1 MPVGPVPTTMLGVS
15 TERVDLAIAA
25 IRDSGSRV
33 TVDRRAVVEA
43 LDRSGDHLT
52 AEQLA
57 DAVWVHYP
65 DINLATIYR
74 TLELLERLEIA
85 FHVHLGH
92 GPSRW
97 HLADDV
103 HHHLV
108 CEICNRVVEIPDATF
123 DPLRKRLL
131 ADTGFVIDPHHFSLS
146 GVCAECA
153 AAVGGVRDLIASRS
167 QLT

>member
-1 MPVGPVPTTMLGVS
+1 MLAVPS
-15 TERVDLAIAA
+15 TRVDQAISA

-33 TVDRRAVVEA
+33 TVDRRAVIEA
-43 LDRSGDHLT
+43 LDRSDDHLT
-52 AEQLA
+52 AEELA
-57 DAVWVHYP
+57 EAVWAHYP

-108 CEICNRVVEIPDATF
+108 CELCGKVVEISDSTF
-123 DPLRKRLL
+123 DPLRKQLRH
-131 ADTGFVIDPHHFSLS
+131 DSGFVIDPHHFSLS
-146 GVCAECA
+146 GVCADCA
-153 AAVGGVRDLIASRS
+153 EASGD
-167 QLT
+167 